1 MRLINRLLAAL
12 LSLALILAGVL
23 VVVEVVAQRLGRDHE
38 LVDWPR
44 LHEWAARTPWQQ
56 GSVRVAS
63 IALIVVGLVL
73 LAAEL
78 KPGRPSRLA
87 VRSENTDAAYTRR
100 GVAASIRS
108 AVSEVDGIDSAS
120 VSVSR
125 RKVKV
130 EASTAGLQPF
140 TAEGLQQPV
149 TAAARERLDAL
160 ELRTP
165 PTLAVQVRTAGGVS
179 TATTRSR

>member
-1 MRLINRLLAAL
+1 MRLVNRLLAAL
-12 LSLALILAGVL
+12 LSLALIVAGVL
-23 VVVEVVAQRLGRDHE
+23 VVIEVVVQRLGRRHA

-44 LHEWAARTPWQQ
+44 LHDWAARTPWQQ

-63 IALIVVGLVL
+63 IALIVLGLVL

-78 KPGRPSRLA
+78 KRSKPSRLA
-87 VRSENTDAAYTRR
+87 VRSDDSDAAYTRR
-100 GVAASIRS
+100 GVAATIRS
-108 AVSEVDGIDSAS
+108 AVSDVDGIDSAS
-120 VSVSR
+120 VSVGR

-140 TAEGLQQPV
+140 TAEGLREPV
-149 TAAARERLDAL
+149 TAAARQRLDAL

-165 PTLAVQVRTAGGVS
+165 PTLAVQVRTASGVS

>member
-1 MRLINRLLAAL
+1 MRLVNRVLATL
-12 LSLALILAGVL
+12 LSLALIVAGVL
-23 VVVEVVAQRLGRDHE
+23 VVIEVVAQRLGRQHA
-38 LVDWPR
+38 LVDWQH
-44 LHEWAARTPWQQ
+44 LHDWARRTPWQQ

-63 IALIVVGLVL
+63 IALIVLGLLL

-78 KPGRPSRLA
+78 KRSRPSRLA
-87 VRSENTDAAYTRR
+87 VRSEDTDAAYTRR
-100 GVAASIRS
+100 GVAETVRS
-108 AVSEVDGIDSAS
+108 AVADVDGISSAS
-120 VSVSR
+120 VSVNR

-140 TAEGLQQPV
+140 TAEGLQEPV
-149 TAAARERLDAL
+149 TAAARHRLDAL